1 MRTLNSLRLVLRHRE
16 LWETYTDQ
24 WPLLWSGL
32 LCHVLGLGGLLALR
46 SFRSTLAPP
55 ACVALDD
62 DASYGARVPT
72 LRVMLRSRGIKALW
86 D

>member
-1 MRTLNSLRLVLRHRE
+1 MA
-16 LWETYTDQ
+16 
-24 WPLLWSGL
+24 
-32 LCHVLGLGGLLALR
+32 GLGGLLALR

-62 DASYGARVPT
+62 DAAYGSRVPT